1 MNLDIH
7 FVRSHF
13 PAFKEPSLAGW
24 AFFESAGGSYMCQQV
39 IDRLTAYYTKTKVQP
54 YYPYPASAEAGRQ
67 MEESYERLA
76 AYLNVEQDELNF
88 GPSTSQNVYVLAQ
101 SLSANWQEG
110 DEIIVSMQ
118 NHEANSGAW
127 RRLAERGLKIID
139 WHIDSQTGQL
149 SIAELEKLLTPKT
162 KMVAF
167 PHTSNVVAH
176 INPVKDIA
184 AAIHKA
190 GAIAVVDGVSYAPH
204 GLPDIKALDAD
215 IYLFS
220 LYKTWGPHLGA
231 MYVNSDVRK
240 NMANQ
245 SHYYNKDEPHYSLTP
260 AGPDH
265 AQIAAVAGV
274 AEYLD
279 AVYAHHFQEDVPSA
293 EKGRRLHQLFT
304 DYEKSLLTPLLDFLK
319 SRNDVS
325 IVGPDD
331 PDTRTSTVTIKPLS
345 KSVKEVAD
353 TLEAEKLMVAS
364 GDFDGVRQLAE
375 MNIEGDPGVIRMSF
389 LHYTT
394 QAEIDHLIRGLNV
407 AL

>member
-1 MNLDIH
+1 M
-7 FVRSHF
+7 
-13 PAFKEPSLAGW
+13 
-24 AFFESAGGSYMCQQV
+24 
-39 IDRLTAYYTKTKVQP
+39 
-54 YYPYPASAEAGRQ
+54 
-67 MEESYERLA
+67 
-76 AYLNVEQDELNF
+76 
-88 GPSTSQNVYVLAQ
+88 
-101 SLSANWQEG
+101 
-110 DEIIVSMQ
+110 
-118 NHEANSGAW
+118 
-127 RRLAERGLKIID
+127 
-139 WHIDSQTGQL
+139 
-149 SIAELEKLLTPKT
+149 
-162 KMVAF
+162 
-167 PHTSNVVAH
+167 
-176 INPVKDIA
+176 
-184 AAIHKA
+184 
-190 GAIAVVDGVSYAPH
+190 
-204 GLPDIKALDAD
+204 
-215 IYLFS
+215 
-220 LYKTWGPHLGA
+220 
-231 MYVNSDVRK
+231 NSDVRK

-265 AQIAAVAGV
+265 AQIAAAAGV

-279 AVYAHHFQEDVPSA
+279 AVYAHHFEEDVPSA

-319 SRNDVS
+319 ARNDVA

-394 QAEIDHLIRGLNV
+394 KAEIDHLIGGLNV